1 VGPLPLW
8 QAAALGAVGSLAL
21 LPRLLGWTYVF
32 QLDEY
37 LPPRLLASLRRRIAA
52 RRWQTAALPLA
63 AVLLL
68 LLAARLPSDLR
79 PLPLLA
85 SALLPLGLRPGF
97 AARSRLTWTQR
108 ARRLFAAAAGASLV
122 LLVLGFW
129 SGPEGALLPGL
140 ADPLTV
146 LALSLAALGWSPYE
160 RGRRRAFMRQAERRL
175 GETKPLVVG
184 ITGSYGKTTTK
195 VLLAQL
201 LDVPEG
207 SCFATPASY
216 NTTLGVCRAINEG
229 LRPQHQVAV
238 LEMGAYRPG
247 EIAEICSFSH
257 PRVGVV
263 TAVGPMHLERFGTV
277 ERVAQAKSEL
287 LAALPPDG
295 FAVVPSEIRERARLL
310 APLSARLV
318 EVGRPGDRWWLEGAE
333 VVGEATSCRLRGR
346 EGEELELE
354 VRLFGRHLLQDLL
367 CALAV
372 AAELGR
378 PLPELA
384 ERARG
389 LRGAPHRLEVT
400 RRGGVTI
407 IDDAY
412 NSNPEGAREAL
423 QLLGQLPG
431 RRRVLVTPG
440 YIELGE
446 EEEESMTELGRQ
458 AAAVCT
464 HVILVGPRH
473 TEPVHRGLAGA
484 GFPAA
489 QVSVVAD
496 LEEAQA
502 VLPKVA
508 GEGSVVLFEN
518 DLPDQYRERP

>member
-1 VGPLPLW
+1 MGPLPLW
-8 QAAALGAVGSLAL
+8 QAAALGVVGFLAL

-37 LPPRLLASLRRRIAA
+37 LPPRLFASLRRRLQT
-52 RRWQTAALPLA
+52 RPWQTAALLLA
-63 AVLLL
+63 AALLL
-68 LLAARLPSDLR
+68 LLAALLPTELR
-79 PLPLLA
+79 PLPLLLA
-85 SALLPLGLRPGF
+85 ALLPLALRPSF
-97 AARSRLTWTQR
+97 ARRSRLNWTQR

-122 LLVLGFW
+122 LLILGFW

-140 ADPLTV
+140 ADPVSV
-146 LALSLAALGWSPYE
+146 LALSLAAIAWSPYE
-160 RGRRRAFMRQAERRL
+160 SGRRRAFMRQAEHRL
-175 GETKPLVVG
+175 GEAHPLVVG

-216 NTTLGVCRAINEG
+216 NTTLGVCRAVNEG
-229 LRPQHQVAV
+229 LRPHHRVAV

-277 ERVAQAKSEL
+277 ERVARAKSEL
-287 LAALPPDG
+287 LAALPQDG
-295 FAVVPSEIRERARLL
+295 FAVVPSDIRERESLL

-318 EVGRPGDRWWLEGAE
+318 EVGRPGDRWWLDGVE
-333 VVGEATSCRLRGR
+333 VAGEATRCRLLGR
-346 EGEELELE
+346 DGEELELE

-446 EEEESMTELGRQ
+446 EEEESMAELGRQ

-473 TEPVHRGLAGA
+473 TEPVYRGLAGA
-484 GFPAA
+484 GFPPA

-496 LEEAQA
+496 LEEAQT

-508 GEGSVVLFEN
+508 GDGSVVLFEN
-518 DLPDQYRERP
+518 DLPDQYREQP

>member
-1 VGPLPLW
+1 MGPLPLW
-8 QAAALGAVGSLAL
+8 QAAALGALGSLAL
-21 LPRLLGWTYVF
+21 LPRLLGWIYVF

-37 LPPRLLASLRRRIAA
+37 LPPRLVASLRRRLQA
-52 RRWQTAALPLA
+52 RLWQTAVPLLSA
-63 AVLLL
+63 ALLL
-68 LLAARLPSDLR
+68 LLAALVPAALR
-79 PLPLLA
+79 PLPLLLA
-85 SALLPLGLRPGF
+85 ALLPLGLRPSF
-97 AARSRLTWTQR
+97 AHRSRLNWTPR
-108 ARRLFAAAAGASLV
+108 ARRLFAAAVAV
-122 LLVLGFW
+122 TLLLLILGFW

-140 ADPLTV
+140 SDPLSV

-160 RGRRRAFMRQAERRL
+160 RGRRRAYMRQAERRL
-175 GETKPLVVG
+175 REAHPLVVG

-216 NTTLGVCRAINEG
+216 NTTLGVCRAVNEG
-229 LRPQHQVAV
+229 LGPQHRVAV

-257 PRVGVV
+257 PRVGVL

-287 LAALPPDG
+287 LAALPRDG
-295 FAVVPSEIRERARLL
+295 FAVVPSDIRERATLL

-318 EVGRPGDRWWLEGAE
+318 EVGRPGDRWWLEGME
-333 VVGEATSCRLRGR
+333 VVGETTRCRLRGR
-346 EGEELELE
+346 DGEELELE
-354 VRLFGRHLLQDLL
+354 VPLFGRHLLQDLL

-384 ERARG
+384 QRARG
-389 LRGAPHRLEVT
+389 LKGAPHRLEVT

-473 TEPVHRGLAGA
+473 TEPVYRGLVEA

-502 VLPKVA
+502 VLPSVA
-508 GEGSVVLFEN
+508 GDGSVVLFEN